1 MEKTNPRNTVK
12 SSNSDSK
19 IKQGIYYS
27 DNKFLLV
34 ISNDDSVAVMVS
46 LLTSSNCLC
55 LFIGLSSDTF
65 IICVLMF

>member
-27 DNKFLLV
+27 GNKFLLV
-34 ISNDDSVAVMVS
+34 ISSDDSVAVTVS

-55 LFIGLSSDTF
+55 LFIGLNSD
-65 IICVLMF
+65 ILL